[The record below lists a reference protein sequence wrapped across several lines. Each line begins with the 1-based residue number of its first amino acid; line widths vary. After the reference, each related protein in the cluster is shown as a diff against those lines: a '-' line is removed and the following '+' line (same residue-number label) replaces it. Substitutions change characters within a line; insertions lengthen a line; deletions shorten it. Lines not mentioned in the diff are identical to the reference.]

1 MGRVVGAGQL
11 KVIRFY
17 VNTTGFSFLCNIQ
30 IIENRF
36 WGEEGRGGGG
46 AAARP
51 GTEFLSSPQLRG
63 AAEQD

>member
-1 MGRVVGAGQL
+1 MGRVVGGQL

-17 VNTTGFSFLCNIQ
+17 VNTTGFSFLCNMQ
-30 IIENRF
+30 VIENRL
-36 WGEEGRGGGG
+36 WGGGG

>member
-46 AAARP
+46 VQQQGLEP
-51 GTEFLSSPQLRG
+51 SFHPHPS
-63 AAEQD
+63 